1 VGEVD
6 APRLQPE
13 GGHRSELSV
22 SLSQPSS

>member
-22 SLSQPSS
+22 SLSQTSS